1 MLIQF
6 PALFD
11 ITVQG
16 LVLALNTVLLISVLI
31 AVELAYAERPPET
44 RRHLR
49 YFYPIIAVLVGLLAL
64 AIYRQ
69 IGVN

>member
-31 AVELAYAERPPET
+31 AVELGYAERPPES

-49 YFYPIIAVLVGLLAL
+49 DFYPIIAVVAGLLVL
-64 AIYRQ
+64 AVYRQ
-69 IGVN
+69 IGAS